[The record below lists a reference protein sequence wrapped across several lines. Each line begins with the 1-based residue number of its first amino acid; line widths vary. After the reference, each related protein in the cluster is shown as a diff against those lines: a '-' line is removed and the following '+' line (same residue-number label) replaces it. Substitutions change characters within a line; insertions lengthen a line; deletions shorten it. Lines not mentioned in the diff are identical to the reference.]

1 MVSIEE
7 LSILPMQP
15 EDIPAVLELE
25 IETLSAW
32 SRIQLVSELKQQT
45 GVQFVVRRTGSEQ
58 ILAFMCGRL
67 MADEAEI
74 LKLNVA
80 EIVRRKGIG
89 SQLLDFALKFFKE
102 RGGQNCFLELRAS
115 NNAARKLYEK
125 KGFTTA
131 GKRKSYYDKPVE
143 DAVLMRLAL

>member
-32 SRIQLVSELKQQT
+32 GRIQLVSELKQQT